1 MRLLL
6 VEDEKILRENLQQFL
21 TRNSYSVDSAEEG
34 REGLFL
40 GSEHPYDIAI
50 IDIGLPEIDGIEL
63 IKQLRQHKK
72 DFPVL
77 ILTARDSWQ
86 DKVIGLEAGAD
97 DYLAK
102 PFHNEELLARLN
114 ALTRRSKGHAS
125 PEIHIG
131 EILINTA
138 KKLVSIN
145 NQDITL
151 TQYEYNTLEYLA
163 LNKARVISKTEL
175 TEHLYDQ
182 DFDLD
187 SNVIEVLIGRLRKKL
202 DPNNIHKPIVTHRG
216 QGYRLTENTAENTT
230 EKADLK
236 PTSNGI
242 AADASPA
249 SQE

>member
-6 VEDEKILRENLQQFL
+6 VEDEKILRDNLKQFL

-34 REGLFL
+34 HEGLFL
-40 GSEHPYDIAI
+40 GSEHPYDVAI
-50 IDIGLPEIDGIEL
+50 IDIGLPGIDGIEL
-63 IKQLRQHKK
+63 IKKLRHHQKN
-72 DFPVL
+72 FPVL

-86 DKVIGLEAGAD
+86 DKVIGLEAGGD

-125 PEIHIG
+125 PEIHLG
-131 EILINTA
+131 ELLINTA
-138 KKLVSIN
+138 KKLVSVN
-145 NQDITL
+145 HQDITL

-202 DPNNIHKPIVTHRG
+202 DPENTLKPIVTHRG
-216 QGYRLTENTAENTT
+216 QGYRLAEKTIEKTERPINTS
-230 EKADLK
+230 L
-236 PTSNGI
+236 
-242 AADASPA
+242 AA
-249 SQE
+249 QE

>member
-6 VEDEKILRENLQQFL
+6 IEDEPVLRHNLQEFL
-21 TRNSYSVDSAEEG
+21 VHSSYSVDSAGDG

-50 IDIGLPEIDGIEL
+50 IDIGLPEIDGIEVT
-63 IKQLRQHKK
+63 KQLRGN
-72 DFPVL
+72 DITFPIL
-77 ILTARDSWQ
+77 ILTARGNWQ
-86 DKVIGLEAGAD
+86 DKVLGLEAGAD
-97 DYLAK
+97 DYLVK

-125 PEIHIG
+125 PEIYIG
-131 EILINTA
+131 DMTINTA
-138 KKLVSIN
+138 TKTVNVDKFAV
-145 NQDITL
+145 TL

-163 LNKARVISKTEL
+163 LNNARVISKTEL

-202 DPNNIHKPIVTHRG
+202 DPDNVRKPITTLRG
-216 QGYRLTENTAENTT
+216 QGYRLSTD
-230 EKADLK
+230 EKNL
-236 PTSNGI
+236 
-242 AADASPA
+242 
-249 SQE
+249 

>member
-6 VEDEKILRENLQQFL
+6 VEDEQILRDNLKQFL

-34 REGLFL
+34 HEGLFL

-50 IDIGLPEIDGIEL
+50 IDIGLPGIDGIEL
-63 IKQLRQHKK
+63 IKKLRQHQKN
-72 DFPVL
+72 FPIL

-86 DKVIGLEAGAD
+86 DKVVGLEAGGD

-131 EILINTA
+131 ALLINTA
-138 KKLVSIN
+138 KKLVHVN
-145 NQDITL
+145 EENITL

-163 LNKARVISKTEL
+163 LNKSRVISKTEL

-202 DPNNIHKPIVTHRG
+202 DPENTLKPIITHRG
-216 QGYRLTENTAENTT
+216 QGYRLAEKENNKAENSTN
-230 EKADLK
+230 
-236 PTSNGI
+236 TSL
-242 AADASPA
+242 A